1 MSEGQGHTATRR
13 EDSTNSLQA
22 SSAVAKDK
30 QSAAT
35 DRTAATDELK
45 RYKAKMRD
53 QEKLIA
59 ELKEQQDKLKKQ
71 ANVLVGELNQANE
84 MINETST
91 SDVDDKDDNMVNSEV
106 NVIKAATKN
115 VYRNVKFINN
125 EKQEA
130 LFADLVMDRSNMKT
144 LQRDENHTPVEA
156 AKVAKARRK
165 FRKVYEKIWI
175 QHVNEFRN
183 YNQVSATYVEISA

>member
-1 MSEGQGHTATRR
+1 
-13 EDSTNSLQA
+13 
-22 SSAVAKDK
+22 VY
-30 QSAAT
+30 
-35 DRTAATDELK
+35 K
-45 RYKAKMRD
+45 R
-53 QEKLIA
+53 Q
-59 ELKEQQDKLKKQ
+59 LKEQQDKLKEREVNLLEELEQ
-71 ANVLVGELNQANE
+71 ANGL
-84 MINETST
+84 IKETST

-115 VYRNVKFINN
+115 VYRNVKFINS

-130 LFADLVMDRSNMKT
+130 LFAELVTDQSKMKT